1 MARRRH
7 ASGVGLAAATRRR
20 DGVLARLI
28 VTEGHWAEGIPPVPN
43 GCDVTV
49 SFSSDA
55 LADEHGEA
63 LQLLGYRVVPTPP
76 SMIGTAPPIADF
88 LISEALLEQ
97 HPTYWRSFASQ
108 ATRAYNL
115 AFGPAAS
122 LVADVIATHTTIA
135 SS

>member
-7 ASGVGLAAATRRR
+7 AGAGLIAATRRR
-20 DGVLARLI
+20 DGVLARLV
-28 VTEGHWAEGIPPVPN
+28 VTDGPWAEGIPPVPS
-43 GCDVTV
+43 GFDVTV
-49 SFSSDA
+49 SFNHDA

-76 SMIGTAPPIADF
+76 GTVTDPSPVADF
-88 LISEALLEQ
+88 LIGEALLEQ
-97 HPTYWRSFASQ
+97 HPTYWRAFATQ

-115 AFGPAAS
+115 AFGPAAA
-122 LVADVIATHTTIA
+122 LVADVVAAHTTIA